1 MGNDARRLTKNE
13 KRRLRQKAK
22 ATTIDVSDIENGTE
36 KQNNMDFSDDE
47 VEVEYISA
55 AVDGG
60 SESSASILEQFKAVF
75 EKFATPE
82 DLTSSTLVVSEEEL
96 EGEQDYAEGDDND
109 PDTKGIRKLSKK
121 KKKLAS
127 RLSVAELKQLVQRPD
142 VVEAHD
148 VTSSDPRLLVFLKAY
163 RNTVPV
169 PRHWC
174 HKRKY
179 LQGKRGIEKP
189 PFQLPEFI
197 ADTGIAKI
205 RESVLEQEAL
215 KKSKQKARDRLQPKM
230 GKIDIDY
237 QVLHDA
243 FFKYQKKPKMTGHG
257 DLYYEGKEFE
267 VNLKEKKPG
276 QLSEELKAALGIT
289 NLMPPPWL
297 INMQRYGP
305 PPAYPALKIPGLS
318 APLPDGAAFGYHP
331 GGWGKP
337 PVDEFGQ
344 PLYGDVFGTAGNR
357 DDMEIIIDRTRWGE
371 FDNSKIDEISDDEEE
386 GSEGSLGEQ
395 DVEFGESTTGMDTPL
410 TLDGSS
416 SMISGMDTPDAID
429 LRKRAGQETP
439 GGETPREL
447 YHVIKEKAVDVA
459 GSGQIFGS
467 DKVYSLPGHDA
478 QEQEPDGDVLG
489 DKGMESV
496 DVSSGKRKR
505 RPEGVGSNSVPKRQK
520 EFKF

>member
-1 MGNDARRLTKNE
+1 MVNAARRPTKNE
-13 KRRLRQKAK
+13 KRRLRQKAQGDDVDSME
-22 ATTIDVSDIENGTE
+22 ID
-36 KQNNMDFSDDE
+36 KQQSAKSADDKSG
-47 VEVEYISA
+47 VVVEYISSRP
-55 AVDGG
+55 AVG
-60 SESSASILEQFKAVF
+60 SESEGLDGDDIMAQFQAVF

-82 DLTSSTLVVSEEEL
+82 ELTSSGLKVASHAAEEEE
-96 EGEQDYAEGDDND
+96 EGPAQEDEEEDEDG
-109 PDTKGIRKLSKK
+109 PKGLSKK

-179 LQGKRGIEKP
+179 LQGKRGIEKA

-215 KKSKQKARDRLQPKM
+215 KKSKQKARDRMQPKM

-243 FFKYQKKPKMTGHG
+243 FFKYQTKPKMTGHG
-257 DLYYEGKEFE
+257 DLYYEGKEYE
-267 VNLKEKKPG
+267 VDLKEKKPG
-276 QLSEELKAALGIT
+276 FISEDLRQALGMTGVI
-289 NLMPPPWL
+289 PPPWL

-305 PPAYPALKIPGLS
+305 PPAYPSLKIPGLS
-318 APLPDGAAFGYHP
+318 APLPEGASFGYHP

-337 PVDEFGQ
+337 PVDEHGQ
-344 PLYGDVFGTAGNR
+344 PLYGDVFGAAAGR
-357 DDMEIIIDRTRWGE
+357 EDGFDIVIDRTRWGE
-371 FDNSKIDEISDDEEE
+371 FEEAAIEDASDEEASDE
-386 GSEGSLGEQ
+386 EASEGSVEEQ
-395 DVEFGESTTGMDTPL
+395 EEISTSGMETPM
-410 TLDGSS
+410 TFDGTS
-416 SMISGMDTPDAID
+416 SMISGMETPDAID

-439 GGETPREL
+439 GGDTPREL
-447 YHVIKEKAVDVA
+447 YHVVQERAVDVS

-467 DKVYSLPGHDA
+467 DKVYSLPGA
-478 QEQEPDGDVLG
+478 EKAGDVSASTPVEEG
-489 DKGMESV
+489 GESV
-496 DVSSGKRKR
+496 GKRKR
-505 RPEGVGSNSVPKRQK
+505 RPDGGSSAAKRQK
-520 EFKF
+520 DFKF

>member
-1 MGNDARRLTKNE
+1 MGV
-13 KRRLRQKAK
+13 KAEGV
-22 ATTIDVSDIENGTE
+22 AMENQPGEQQMET
-36 KQNNMDFSDDE
+36 SDE
-47 VEVEYISA
+47 VEIEYVSA
-55 AVDGG
+55 GLG
-60 SESSASILEQFKAVF
+60 SDESSSIMDQFKAVF
-75 EKFATPE
+75 EKFASPE
-82 DLTSSTLVVSEEEL
+82 ELTSGRFAAED
-96 EGEQDYAEGDDND
+96 EGRAEGDDEDEAFEDGQNA
-109 PDTKGIRKLSKK
+109 TENGVKKISKK

-267 VNLKEKKPG
+267 VIMLHFCPY
-276 QLSEELKAALGIT
+276 QT
-289 NLMPPPWL
+289 YDC
-297 INMQRYGP
+297 Q
-305 PPAYPALKIPGLS
+305 
-318 APLPDGAAFGYHP
+318 
-331 GGWGKP
+331 
-337 PVDEFGQ
+337 
-344 PLYGDVFGTAGNR
+344 
-357 DDMEIIIDRTRWGE
+357 
-371 FDNSKIDEISDDEEE
+371 
-386 GSEGSLGEQ
+386 
-395 DVEFGESTTGMDTPL
+395 
-410 TLDGSS
+410 
-416 SMISGMDTPDAID
+416 
-429 LRKRAGQETP
+429 
-439 GGETPREL
+439 
-447 YHVIKEKAVDVA
+447 
-459 GSGQIFGS
+459 
-467 DKVYSLPGHDA
+467 
-478 QEQEPDGDVLG
+478 
-489 DKGMESV
+489 
-496 DVSSGKRKR
+496 
-505 RPEGVGSNSVPKRQK
+505 
-520 EFKF
+520 

>member
-1 MGNDARRLTKNE
+1 MGTDTRRLTKNE
-13 KRRLRQKAK
+13 KRRLRQKAQAAVEPAPQETNK
-22 ATTIDVSDIENGTE
+22 PDTKDTSG
-36 KQNNMDFSDDE
+36 E
-47 VEVEYISA
+47 VTVEYVSA
-55 AVDGG
+55 QLDNRDAP
-60 SESSASILEQFKAVF
+60 SSMLEQFKAVF

-82 DLTSSTLVVSEEEL
+82 ELTSSSLAVTSDELQGYQMDTEEEGGAEE
-96 EGEQDYAEGDDND
+96 EGGM
-109 PDTKGIRKLSKK
+109 KKLSKK

-148 VTSSDPRLLVFLKAY
+148 VTSSDPRLLVYLKAY

-267 VNLKEKKPG
+267 VKNACPVCR
-276 QLSEELKAALGIT
+276 T
-289 NLMPPPWL
+289 PPPRL
-297 INMQRYGP
+297 
-305 PPAYPALKIPGLS
+305 
-318 APLPDGAAFGYHP
+318 
-331 GGWGKP
+331 
-337 PVDEFGQ
+337 
-344 PLYGDVFGTAGNR
+344 
-357 DDMEIIIDRTRWGE
+357 TR
-371 FDNSKIDEISDDEEE
+371 
-386 GSEGSLGEQ
+386 
-395 DVEFGESTTGMDTPL
+395 
-410 TLDGSS
+410 
-416 SMISGMDTPDAID
+416 
-429 LRKRAGQETP
+429 
-439 GGETPREL
+439 
-447 YHVIKEKAVDVA
+447 AVCF
-459 GSGQIFGS
+459 I
-467 DKVYSLPGHDA
+467 H
-478 QEQEPDGDVLG
+478 
-489 DKGMESV
+489 
-496 DVSSGKRKR
+496 R
-505 RPEGVGSNSVPKRQK
+505 
-520 EFKF
+520 